1 MPSRATYPQE
11 IPPSHPQLSIPL
23 YDGVSYEIL
32 ARETGGRLR
41 INSILLRLRPAEFG
55 FSTPEHPSHGFEV
68 AVPVDRV
75 RK

>member
-1 MPSRATYPQE
+1 MRGC
-11 IPPSHPQLSIPL
+11 I
-23 YDGVSYEIL
+23 